1 MEHRPRRKH
10 SDEFK
15 RGAVEM
21 VTRQGYSVGKAA
33 KALNLHDTLLRSW
46 LDRLA
51 PDWRTE
57 RGGLMGEPES
67 DDPKALRVQL
77 RAAQK
82 QIEEL
87 RLERDILKKS
97 TAYFARESL

>member
-1 MEHRPRRKH
+1 MERRARRKH

-21 VTRQGYSVGKAA
+21 VTRQGYTIARAA
-33 KALNLHDTLLRSW
+33 RALNLHETLLRNW

-57 RGGLMGEPES
+57 RAEAAGTAES
-67 DDPKALRVQL
+67 DDPKALRQRVREL
-77 RAAQK
+77 EKANAQ
-82 QIEEL
+82 L
-87 RLERDILKKS
+87 RLERDILKKA
-97 TAYFARESL
+97 TAYFARESR

>member
-1 MEHRPRRKH
+1 MERKTRRKH

-21 VTRQGYSVGKAA
+21 VTRQGYTVSRAA
-33 KALNLHDTLLRSW
+33 RALNLHDSQLRGW

-57 RGGLMGEPES
+57 RGGLMDEPES
-67 DDPKALRVQL
+67 DDPKTLRVQL

-82 QIEEL
+82 AIEEL
-87 RLERDILKKS
+87 RLERDILKKA
-97 TAYFARESL
+97 TAYFAKESL